1 VFGTSFTVLWYQ
13 RVCGT
18 PTAIPLSLETAA
30 ERTVSYTGFMAYFK
44 IRPLVL
50 VVYKNDT
57 PVAPTRSHPAFA
69 ALSFAVCSGV
79 GVRYTLNSTTRTRLR
94 SPGPGRPPPCSCSYG
109 YRLWYRVILAGSRC
123 APYSVPSSLWW
134 LSHSLEER
142 HMGAGLYPEGARTTH
157 QKRSPI
163 ARLLPTRVYYGTRLT
178 YTCAFGLQHRK
189 HKMKKV
195 KKPNSQLSRCTSLQV
210 SIMSFYVV
218 HTGPVTV

>member
-1 VFGTSFTVLWYQ
+1 
-13 RVCGT
+13 
-18 PTAIPLSLETAA
+18 
-30 ERTVSYTGFMAYFK
+30 
-44 IRPLVL
+44 
-50 VVYKNDT
+50 
-57 PVAPTRSHPAFA
+57 
-69 ALSFAVCSGV
+69 
-79 GVRYTLNSTTRTRLR
+79 
-94 SPGPGRPPPCSCSYG
+94 
-109 YRLWYRVILAGSRC
+109 
-123 APYSVPSSLWW
+123 
-134 LSHSLEER
+134 
-142 HMGAGLYPEGARTTH
+142 MGAGLYPEGARTTH